1 MAPPGAGSVS
11 ALPGLAMHAAPS
23 ALLAAAA
30 GAAPLLLR
38 QLFDADTGTFTYLL
52 ADVAS
57 GRGLLIDPVYEQH
70 GRDRSLIR
78 ELGIDLVASLDTHAH
93 ADHVSGS
100 WLMHRATGCAIG
112 LAAVIG
118 AENVSLPLRHGD
130 RIGFGARQLLVRAT
144 PGHTDGCLTFVL
156 DDHSLAFSGDALLVR
171 GCGRCDFQQGDAR
184 TLYDSI
190 QEQILSLPPACLL
203 YPGHDYAGR
212 AVTSV
217 AEERAFNA
225 RLGGGATAR
234 DFVIYMES
242 LRLPHPGRLAEA
254 LPANLRCGRPV
265 VPAESGAAAEAGEA
279 GEPGE
284 AVEAD
289 WAPLQHSYAGL
300 PELRADWLIEHRH
313 AVTLLDVRSSE
324 EFHGPDGYLAGSLLI
339 PLPEL
344 PQRLGEIR
352 RDRPV
357 VVLCHSGSRSA
368 LATQQLQRAGLRVA
382 NLHGGL
388 RNWEAEGY
396 PLQRPVSAIP

>member
-1 MAPPGAGSVS
+1 MAAAPPT
-11 ALPGLAMHAAPS
+11 
-23 ALLAAAA
+23 LLAAAA
-30 GAAPLLLR
+30 GGGALLLR
-38 QLFDADTGTFTYLL
+38 QLFDADTGTYTYLI

-57 GRGLLIDPVYEQH
+57 SQGVLIDPVYEQH
-70 GRDRSLIR
+70 SRDRSLIR
-78 ELGIDLVASLDTHAH
+78 ELGIALVASLDTHAH
-93 ADHVSGS
+93 ADHITGS

-118 AENVSLPLRHGD
+118 AENVSLPLRHGE
-130 RIGFGARQLLVRAT
+130 RVGFGGRHLQVRAT
-144 PGHTDGCLTFVL
+144 PGHTDGCLSFVL
-156 DDHSLAFSGDALLVR
+156 DDASLAFSGDALLVR

-184 TLYDSI
+184 TLYRSI
-190 QEQILSLPPACLL
+190 QEQILSLPPSCLL

-212 AVTSV
+212 AVSSV
-217 AEERAFNA
+217 AEEKAFNA
-225 RLGGGATAR
+225 RLGGAANAR

-254 LPANLRCGRPV
+254 LPANLRCGRPL
-265 VPAESGAAAEAGEA
+265 AAADDAA
-279 GEPGE
+279 AVPVE
-284 AVEAD
+284 AV

-300 PELRADWLIEHRH
+300 PELHADWLVEHRE

-324 EFHGPDGYLAGSLLI
+324 EFHGPDGHLAGSLLI

-344 PQRLGEIR
+344 PQRLGEIPGE
-352 RDRPV
+352 RPV

-388 RNWEAEGY
+388 RHWEAEGF
-396 PLQRPVSAIP
+396 PLQRSGSGGT